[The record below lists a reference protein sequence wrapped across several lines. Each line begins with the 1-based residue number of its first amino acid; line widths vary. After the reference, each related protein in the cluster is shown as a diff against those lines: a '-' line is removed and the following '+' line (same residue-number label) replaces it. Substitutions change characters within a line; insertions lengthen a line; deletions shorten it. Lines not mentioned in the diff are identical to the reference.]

1 MRYQKIP
8 IVVDYQKAGLC
19 AVTQQSNGRTDF
31 SPSLTAYLLDD
42 VYNAVDQPK
51 VRPAVIVCPGG
62 GYWNNCFDREGE
74 PIALAFSAIGGC
86 QTFVLDYSVAPMRFP
101 GALLEIATAVALI
114 RDHANE
120 WNIDPQKIFVCG
132 FSAAGHLVSSLG
144 VHWNRDF
151 IKETLGLLAEE
162 HRPNGVI
169 ACYPVISSDPSIG
182 HEGSFVNLLGEN
194 PSAEQLEL
202 ASCEKQV
209 NSDTPPFFIW
219 HTREDQVVPV
229 ENSLCLAQALAKQ
242 GTPFE
247 LHIYPHGQ
255 HGQALATEVTA
266 CDAIPTFPECSQW
279 VRDAVRWMNNPM
291 ANNLS

>member
-1 MRYQKIP
+1 MRYQKFP
-8 IVVDYQKAGLC
+8 ITVDYQKAGLS
-19 AVTQQSNGRTDF
+19 AAPEQSNGRTDF
-31 SPSLTAYLLDD
+31 APSLTAYLLDD
-42 VYNAVDQPK
+42 IPETASGAQL
-51 VRPAVIVCPGG
+51 RPAVIVCPGG
-62 GYWNNCFDREGE
+62 GYFNVCADREGE
-74 PIALAFSAIGGC
+74 PIALAFSANGGC
-86 QTFVLDYSVAPMRFP
+86 QTFVLDYSVAPMKFP
-101 GALLEIATAVALI
+101 GALLELASAVALI
-114 RDHANE
+114 RSRAQE
-120 WNIDPQKIFVCG
+120 WCIDPQKIFVCG

-151 IKETLGLLAEE
+151 VKQPLDLHNGE

-169 ACYPVISSDPSIG
+169 ACYPVISGDPSIS

-247 LHIYPHGQ
+247 LHIYPHGR
-255 HGQALATEVTA
+255 HGQALATNVTGS
-266 CDAIPTFPECSQW
+266 INGTVPIYPECAQW
-279 VRDAVRWMNNPM
+279 LPNAVRWMADPHQKN
-291 ANNLS
+291 

>member
-1 MRYQKIP
+1 M
-8 IVVDYQKAGLC
+8 
-19 AVTQQSNGRTDF
+19 QSNGRTDF

-144 VHWNRDF
+144 VLWNRDF
-151 IKETLGLLAEE
+151 VTQALGLHDAQ

-169 ACYPVISSDPSIG
+169 ACYPVISSDPTFG
-182 HEGSFVNLLGEN
+182 HVGSFLNLLGEN
-194 PSAEQLEL
+194 PTQQQLDQV
-202 ASCEKQV
+202 ACEKQV
-209 NSDTPPFFIW
+209 DADTPPFFIW
-219 HTREDQVVPV
+219 HTREDQIVPV